1 MSPRM
6 GLASVGHHGGFRGRA
21 LQPGL
26 GQGQGVTWILLP
38 AAVKQAVPFQGPI
51 LRGPMRLDLSQS
63 NWGSIPSGNARVNIS
78 EFITS
83 GRVLPTIENKYTV
96 EHPCVLQLALEAE
109 MQDKGG
115 REGRGWREMLRVF
128 IQDRQ
133 TKPQCVRAPILPM

>member
-21 LQPGL
+21 PQPGL
-26 GQGQGVTWILLP
+26 GQGQGITWILLP

-63 NWGSIPSGNARVNIS
+63 NWGSIPSGDARVNIS

-83 GRVLPTIENKYTV
+83 GHVLQTIENKYTV

-109 MQDKGG
+109 MGEERVEGG
-115 REGRGWREMLRVF
+115 ERDAEGV